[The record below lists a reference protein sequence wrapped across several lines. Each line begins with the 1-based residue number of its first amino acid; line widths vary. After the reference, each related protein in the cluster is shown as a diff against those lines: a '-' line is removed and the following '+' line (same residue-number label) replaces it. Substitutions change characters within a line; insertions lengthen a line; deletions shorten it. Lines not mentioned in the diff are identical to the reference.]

1 LAIELSKLSPH
12 PQHAV
17 ELEQY
22 ATEGD
27 LAAFFVL
34 AVDQLDIIGGKKI
47 VDVGAEH
54 VTMIEGESSVCQIA
68 QQNSS
73 VIMEKYPTKLTT
85 INCMIGAD
93 QAPGNLECD
102 IVIMNPPWGFQTTK
116 ADRPLIEYGFMLKPD
131 SLYIL
136 HSANA
141 THLEQLGKANGYDC
155 ELVFESNFRL
165 PPKYMHQSRKMGQ
178 TEVRCWRFHKPGDAK
193 ITTIDD

>member
-1 LAIELSKLSPH
+1 
-12 PQHAV
+12 
-17 ELEQY
+17 
-22 ATEGD
+22 

-47 VDVGAEH
+47 VDVGAGNGVLGIGCGILGAEH
-54 VTMIEGESSVCQIA
+54 VTMIEGDSSVCQIA